1 MRKQL
6 FALLLAGILAV
17 GTAAVPVHA
26 QELSTADNT
35 DTYNVNTDNADTDN
49 IDTNN
54 IDADSIDAKTT
65 ETTGNSD
72 EENAPGDDIFTDNII
87 YINPLYR
94 DVIHK
99 DDLNE
104 LSETGIAAYS
114 EPVYETNENILISQL
129 LTAMINRQET
139 VTLYYQTPQEYNP
152 NWLGNWF
159 TKALAESNDSHGGDY
174 MRWSYGGYEAKISYR
189 KSGNWQYTYTLAL
202 TYYTTAAQEAELD
215 RKLTTVL
222 NSLGVKGTSLSNV
235 EKTERIYDY
244 ICANVTYD
252 YANLN
257 NDAYNLKYTA
267 YAALINRTAVCQG
280 YATLLYRMQ
289 EEAGIDTRVITGIG
303 NGGPHAWNLTQLGAK
318 YYLSDSTWDAGQKA
332 AGYRYFLKGTSDF
345 GDHAEDADSNILGSY
360 PVSASN
366 YLKITALSLNS
377 ASLNLEK
384 GSSAALSAT
393 VMPES
398 ILSGEAI
405 QWSTSNSKVA
415 AVDAA
420 GKVTAIGSG
429 TAVITASI
437 GGRSA
442 SCNVTVTVCTK
453 GHTYK
458 TTITKATTSKNG
470 SITTACTVCG
480 AKKSSTV
487 IYYPRTITL
496 SGSKYSYNGKTRTP
510 SVKVTGS
517 NGKAIPSSAY
527 TVSYAKGRKNVDRY
541 NVKISFRGNYS
552 GTVTKAFDIL
562 PKSISISKVTPA
574 KKGFTVKWKAQK
586 QQVTGYQIQYST
598 VKSFKKSV
606 KSKTVAKYKTASVKI
621 AKQKAKKTYYVRI
634 RTYKTVKI
642 NGKSTKLYS
651 GWSTI
656 KAVKTK

>member
-6 FALLLAGILAV
+6 FALLLAGILAA
-17 GTAAVPVHA
+17 GAAAVPVHA
-26 QELSTADNT
+26 QELPAADNT
-35 DTYNVNTDNADTDN
+35 DAYNVNTDNDDTDN
-49 IDTNN
+49 INTNN
-54 IDADSIDAKTT
+54 IDAAR
-65 ETTGNSD
+65 E
-72 EENAPGDDIFTDNII
+72 DDIFTDNII
-87 YINPLYR
+87 FINPLYR
-94 DVIHK
+94 DVIHE

-104 LSETGIAAYS
+104 LSDTGIAAYS
-114 EPVYETNENILISQL
+114 EPVYETNAAVLAKQL

-139 VTLYYQTPQEYNP
+139 VTLYYQTTQEYNP
-152 NWLGNWF
+152 NWLGSWF
-159 TKALAESNDSHGGDY
+159 AKALAESNDSHGGDY
-174 MRWSYGGYEAKISYR
+174 MRWSYGGYEARISYR

-222 NSLGVKGTSLSNV
+222 NSLGVKGTTLSDI

-252 YANLN
+252 YTNLN
-257 NDAYNLKYTA
+257 NDAYDLKYTA
-267 YAALINRTAVCQG
+267 YAALIKSTAVCQG

-303 NGGPHAWNLTQLGAK
+303 GGGPHAWNLTQLGAK

-332 AGYRYFLKGTSDF
+332 SGYRYFLKGTSDF
-345 GDHAEDADSNILGSY
+345 KDHAEDADSNILGSY

-366 YLKITALSLNS
+366 YSKITALSLNRT
-377 ASLNLEK
+377 SLSLEK
-384 GSSAALSAT
+384 GSSAALSAA

-398 ILSGEAI
+398 VLNGEAI
-405 QWSTSNSKVA
+405 RWSTSNSKVA
-415 AVDAA
+415 AVDTN
-420 GKVTAIGSG
+420 GKVTAIGGG

-437 GGRSA
+437 GGRSV

-458 TTITKATTSKNG
+458 TTVTKATASKNG

-527 TVSYAKGRKNVDRY
+527 TVSYAKGRKNVGRY
-541 NVKISFRGNYS
+541 GVKISFRGNYS
-552 GTVTKAFDIL
+552 GTVTKTFDIL
-562 PKSISISKVTPA
+562 PKSISISKVIPA

-598 VKSFKKSV
+598 IKNFKKSV
-606 KSKTVAKYKTASVKI
+606 KSKTVAKYRTAFAKFT
-621 AKQKAKKTYYVRI
+621 KQKEKKTYYVRI

-651 GWSTI
+651 GWSKV

>member
-6 FALLLAGILAV
+6 FALLLAGILAA
-17 GTAAVPVHA
+17 GAAAVPVRA
-26 QELSTADNT
+26 QELPAADNT

-49 IDTNN
+49 INTNN
-54 IDADSIDAKTT
+54 IDTDK
-65 ETTGNSD
+65 E
-72 EENAPGDDIFTDNII
+72 DDIFTDNII

-94 DVIHK
+94 DVIHE

-104 LSETGIAAYS
+104 LSDTGIAAYS
-114 EPVYETNENILISQL
+114 EPVYETNAAVLAKQL

-152 NWLGNWF
+152 NWLGSWF
-159 TKALAESNDSHGGDY
+159 AKALAESNDSHGGDY

-189 KSGNWQYTYTLAL
+189 KAGNWQYTYTLAL

-215 RKLTTVL
+215 RKLATVL
-222 NSLGVKGTSLSNV
+222 NSLGVKGTGLSNV

-257 NDAYNLKYTA
+257 NNAYNLKYTA
-267 YAALINRTAVCQG
+267 YAALINSTAVCQG

-303 NGGPHAWNLTQLGAK
+303 GGGPHAWNLTQLGAK

-332 AGYRYFLKGTSDF
+332 YGYRYFLKGTSDF
-345 GDHAEDADSNILGSY
+345 KDHTEDADSNILGSY

-366 YLKITALSLNS
+366 Y
-377 ASLNLEK
+377 
-384 GSSAALSAT
+384 
-393 VMPES
+393 
-398 ILSGEAI
+398 
-405 QWSTSNSKVA
+405 SK
-415 AVDAA
+415 
-420 GKVTAIGSG
+420 
-429 TAVITASI
+429 ITASI
-437 GGRSA
+437 GGRSV

-458 TTITKATTSKNG
+458 TTVTKATASKNG

-527 TVSYAKGRKNVDRY
+527 TVSYAKGRKNVGRY
-541 NVKISFRGNYS
+541 SVKISFRGNYS
-552 GTVTKAFDIL
+552 GTVTKTFDIL
-562 PKSISISKVTPA
+562 PKSISISKVIPA
-574 KKGFTVKWKAQK
+574 KKGFTVKWNAQK

-598 VKSFKKSV
+598 VKNFKKAV
-606 KSKTVAKYKTASVKI
+606 KSSTVAKYKTTSAKI
-621 AKQKAKKTYYVRI
+621 TKQNAKKTYYVRI

-651 GWSTI
+651 GWSKV

>member
-6 FALLLAGILAV
+6 FSLFLAGILAV
-17 GTAAVPVHA
+17 GTAAVPVRA
-26 QELSTADNT
+26 QELSPADNT
-35 DTYNVNTDNADTDN
+35 DTYYANTDNADTDH
-49 IDTNN
+49 IY
-54 IDADSIDAKTT
+54 
-65 ETTGNSD
+65 TGENSD
-72 EENAPGDDIFTDNII
+72 EKNAPGDDIFTDNMI

-94 DVIHK
+94 DVIHE

-104 LSETGIAAYS
+104 LSDTGIATYS
-114 EPVYETNENILISQL
+114 EPVYETNENILINQL

-139 VTLYYQTPQEYNP
+139 VTLYYQTPQEYDKS
-152 NWLGNWF
+152 WLGNWF
-159 TKALAESNDSHGGDY
+159 TKALAESTDSHAGDY
-174 MRWSYGGYEAKISYR
+174 MRWSYGGYKAEISYR
-189 KSGNWQYTYTLAL
+189 KSGSWQYTYTLAL

-215 RKLTTVL
+215 LKLTTVL

-244 ICANVTYD
+244 ICENVTYD
-252 YANLN
+252 YANLDN
-257 NDAYNLKYTA
+257 NAYNLKYTA

-318 YYLSDSTWDAGQKA
+318 YYLSDSTWDAGRKA
-332 AGYRYFLKGTSDF
+332 SGYRYFLKGTSHFDN
-345 GDHAEDADSNILGSY
+345 HTEDPDSNILGSY
-360 PVSASN
+360 PVSASD
-366 YLKITALSLNS
+366 YSKITSLSINP
-377 ASLNLEK
+377 ASLRLEK
-384 GSSAALSAT
+384 GSSAVLSAA

-398 ILSGEAI
+398 ILNGEAI
-405 QWSTSNSKVA
+405 RWSTSNSKVA

-420 GKVTAIGSG
+420 GKVTATGKG
-429 TAVITASI
+429 TAVITAAI
-437 GGRSA
+437 GGRSS

-470 SITTACTVCG
+470 STTTACTVCG

-496 SGSKYSYNGKTRTP
+496 TGSKYSYNGKTRTP
-510 SVKVTGS
+510 SVRVTGS
-517 NGKAIPSSAY
+517 SGKAIPSSAY
-527 TVSYAKGRKNVDRY
+527 TVSYAKGRKNVGRY
-541 NVKISFRGNYS
+541 SVKISFRGNYS
-552 GTVTKAFDIL
+552 GTVTKTFDIL
-562 PKSISISKVTPA
+562 PKSLSISKVTAA

-621 AKQKAKKTYYVRI
+621 TKQKAKKTYYVRI
-634 RTYKTVKI
+634 RTYKTVRI

-651 GWSTI
+651 GWSKV

>member
-17 GTAAVPVHA
+17 GTAAVPVRA
-26 QELSTADNT
+26 QGLPPADNT
-35 DTYNVNTDNADTDN
+35 DTYNLNTDNAD
-49 IDTNN
+49 IDH
-54 IDADSIDAKTT
+54 IY
-65 ETTGNSD
+65 TGENSD
-72 EENAPGDDIFTDNII
+72 EKNAPGDDIFTDNMI

-94 DVIHK
+94 DVIHE

-104 LSETGIAAYS
+104 LSDTGIATYS
-114 EPVYETNENILISQL
+114 EPVYETNENILINQL

-139 VTLYYQTPQEYNP
+139 VTLYYQTPQEYNE

-159 TKALAESNDSHGGDY
+159 TKALAESTDSHAGDY
-174 MRWSYGGYEAKISYR
+174 MRWSYGGYKAEISYR
-189 KSGNWQYTYTLAL
+189 KSGSWQYTYTLAL

-257 NDAYNLKYTA
+257 NNAYNLKYTA

-318 YYLSDSTWDAGQKA
+318 YYLSDSTWDAGRKA
-332 AGYRYFLKGTSDF
+332 SGYRYFLKGASHFDNHT
-345 GDHAEDADSNILGSY
+345 EDPDSNILGSY
-360 PVSASN
+360 PVSASD
-366 YLKITALSLNS
+366 YSKITSLSITP
-377 ASLNLEK
+377 ASLRLEK
-384 GSSAALSAT
+384 GSSAVLSAA

-398 ILSGEAI
+398 ILNGEAI
-405 QWSTSNSKVA
+405 RWSTSNSKVA

-420 GKVTAIGSG
+420 GKVTATGKG
-429 TAVITASI
+429 TAVITAAI

-442 SCNVTVTVCTK
+442 SCNVTVAVCTK

-510 SVKVTGS
+510 SVRVTGS
-517 NGKAIPSSAY
+517 SGKAIPSSAY
-527 TVSYAKGRKNVDRY
+527 TVSYAKGRKNVGRY
-541 NVKISFRGNYS
+541 SVKISFRGNYS
-552 GTVTKAFDIL
+552 GTVTKTFDIL
-562 PKSISISKVTPA
+562 PKSLSISKVTAA

-598 VKSFKKSV
+598 VKSFKKSI

-621 AKQKAKKTYYVRI
+621 TKQKAKKTYYVRI
-634 RTYKTVKI
+634 RTYKTVRI

-651 GWSTI
+651 GWSKV